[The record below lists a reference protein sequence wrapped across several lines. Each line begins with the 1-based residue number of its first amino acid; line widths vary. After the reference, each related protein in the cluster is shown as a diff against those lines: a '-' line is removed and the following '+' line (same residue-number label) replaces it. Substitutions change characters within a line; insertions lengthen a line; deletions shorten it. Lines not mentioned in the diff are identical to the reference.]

1 MARTV
6 QACAGR
12 SGKLLAFIALP
23 SAVCVEFSCLR
34 VLPTMNHAPNAVA
47 RLRDQREEEGI
58 KPIQARGWRATRC
71 RACRVIESHCL
82 CAWRP
87 QVDTR
92 SGVCLI
98 MTNKEVF
105 KPSNTGWLIAD
116 VVRDNHAFIWS
127 RTEVDEQL
135 LALLADP
142 QWQPYLVFPGEYV
155 EPGRVTHSVEVDST
169 KRPLFILLD
178 ATWTEAR
185 KIFRKSPYF
194 DALPILSLLPEKLSR
209 YRLRR
214 STRSEH
220 LCTAEVAAL
229 CLDLAGD
236 TDTALAL
243 DAYFD
248 VFSQHYMDAKHQL
261 DMNVATPA
269 HAELMPF
276 VQSVASIVC

>member
-1 MARTV
+1 M
-6 QACAGR
+6 R
-12 SGKLLAFIALP
+12 SGRLPAFIALP
-23 SAVCVEFSCLR
+23 SVVRVDFSCLSA
-34 VLPTMNHAPNAVA
+34 LPTMNHAPNAVA
-47 RLRDQREEEGI
+47 RLRDQRMDEGI
-58 KPIQARGWRATRC
+58 RPIQARGWRAPRC
-71 RACRVIESHCL
+71 SACRVIESHCL

-87 QVDTR
+87 SVETR

-98 MTNKEVF
+98 MTSKEVF

-127 RTEVDEQL
+127 RTNVDEQL
-135 LALLADP
+135 LALLNDP

-155 EPGRVTHSVEVDST
+155 EPSRVTHTVDLDHS

-194 DALPILSLLPEKLSR
+194 DRLPILSLLPDRLSR

-229 CLDLAGD
+229 CLELAGD
-236 TDTALAL
+236 SDAASAL

-248 VFSQHYMDAKHQL
+248 VFSQHYLGAKGQREV
-261 DMNVATPA
+261 NVSTPA
-269 HAELMPF
+269 HAELQPF
-276 VQSVASIVC
+276 IRTKQAVLAQ

>member
-1 MARTV
+1 M
-6 QACAGR
+6 
-12 SGKLLAFIALP
+12 S
-23 SAVCVEFSCLR
+23 SFSCLP

-87 QVDTR
+87 QVDAR

-155 EPGRVTHSVEVDST
+155 EPERVTHSVEVDST

-185 KIFRKSPYF
+185 KIFP
-194 DALPILSLLPEKLSR
+194 
-209 YRLRR
+209 
-214 STRSEH
+214 
-220 LCTAEVAAL
+220 
-229 CLDLAGD
+229 
-236 TDTALAL
+236 
-243 DAYFD
+243 
-248 VFSQHYMDAKHQL
+248 
-261 DMNVATPA
+261 
-269 HAELMPF
+269 
-276 VQSVASIVC
+276 

>member
-1 MARTV
+1 MT
-6 QACAGR
+6 QMT
-12 SGKLLAFIALP
+12 
-23 SAVCVEFSCLR
+23 FS
-34 VLPTMNHAPNAVA
+34 PNAVA
-47 RLRDQREEEGI
+47 RLRDEREEEST
-58 KPIQARGWRATRC
+58 KPYLSRGSRAPRC
-71 RACRVIESHCL
+71 HTCRVIESHCL
-82 CAWRP
+82 CSWRP
-87 QVDTR
+87 RVNSR

-98 MTNKEVF
+98 MTKKEVF

-116 VVRDNHAFIWS
+116 VVSDNFAFIWS
-127 RTEVDEQL
+127 RTETDEAL
-135 LALLADP
+135 LALLSDP
-142 QWQPYLVFPGEYV
+142 QWQPSLVVPGEYV
-155 EPGRVTHSVEVDST
+155 EPGRVTHTVDIDSS

-220 LCTAEVAAL
+220 LCTAEVASL

-236 TDTALAL
+236 SQASTAL

-248 VFSQHYMDAKHQL
+248 VFSQHYLDARNQL
-261 DMNVATPA
+261 PMN
-269 HAELMPF
+269 ES
-276 VQSVASIVC
+276 SVAHQELGVFCKRPSQESGSID

>member
-1 MARTV
+1 M
-6 QACAGR
+6 
-12 SGKLLAFIALP
+12 SIIP
-23 SAVCVEFSCLR
+23 SAPLF
-34 VLPTMNHAPNAVA
+34 AANAVA
-47 RLRDQREEEGI
+47 LLRDQREEEGI

-87 QVDTR
+87 QVDAR

-127 RTEVDEQL
+127 RTETDPKL
-135 LALLADP
+135 LALLRDP

-155 EPGRVTHSVEVDST
+155 EPERVTNTVEVDSA

-236 TDTALAL
+236 VAAASAL

-248 VFSQHYMDAKHQL
+248 VFSQHYLDAKHQL
-261 DMNVATPA
+261 DMNVSTPA

-276 VQSVASIVC
+276 VHNGSPALG

>member
-1 MARTV
+1 
-6 QACAGR
+6 
-12 SGKLLAFIALP
+12 
-23 SAVCVEFSCLR
+23 
-34 VLPTMNHAPNAVA
+34 MNHAPNAVA
-47 RLRDQREEEGI
+47 RLRDQRIDEGI
-58 KPIQARGWRATRC
+58 KPIQARGWRAPRC
-71 RACRVIESHCL
+71 GACRVIESHCL

-87 QVDTR
+87 SVETR
-92 SGVCLI
+92 SGICLI

-127 RTEVDEQL
+127 RTDVDAQL
-135 LALLADP
+135 LALLKDP

-155 EPGRVTHSVEVDST
+155 EPSRVTHTVELDSS

-185 KIFRKSPYF
+185 KMFRKSPYF
-194 DALPILSLLPEKLSR
+194 DRLPILSLLPDKLSR

-229 CLDLAGD
+229 CLELAGD
-236 TDTALAL
+236 RDAASAL

-248 VFSQHYMDAKHQL
+248 VFSQHYLGAKRQQEV
-261 DMNVATPA
+261 DVSTPA
-269 HAELMPF
+269 HAELQPF
-276 VQSVASIVC
+276 VRCKAYWPNSGPYCTQRWRCCLTTLASLGMLGADQGAAKV

>member
-1 MARTV
+1 
-6 QACAGR
+6 
-12 SGKLLAFIALP
+12 
-23 SAVCVEFSCLR
+23 
-34 VLPTMNHAPNAVA
+34 
-47 RLRDQREEEGI
+47 
-58 KPIQARGWRATRC
+58 
-71 RACRVIESHCL
+71 
-82 CAWRP
+82 
-87 QVDTR
+87 
-92 SGVCLI
+92 

-155 EPGRVTHSVEVDST
+155 EPERVTHSVEVDST

-194 DALPILSLLPEKLSR
+194 DAFPILSLLPEKLSR

-236 TDTALAL
+236 TDAASAL

-248 VFSQHYMDAKHQL
+248 VFSQHYLDAKHQL

-276 VQSVASIVC
+276 VQHAAPVVC

>member
-1 MARTV
+1 MNPVTP
-6 QACAGR
+6 
-12 SGKLLAFIALP
+12 AFA
-23 SAVCVEFSCLR
+23 A
-34 VLPTMNHAPNAVA
+34 NAVA

-58 KPIQARGWRATRC
+58 KPIQARGWRAPRC

-87 QVDTR
+87 HVEAR

-127 RTEVDEQL
+127 RTETDPQL

-155 EPGRVTHSVEVDST
+155 EPERVTNTVEADGT

-178 ATWTEAR
+178 ATWTESR

-194 DALPILSLLPEKLSR
+194 DRLPILSLLPEKLSR

-236 TDTALAL
+236 TEAASAL

-248 VFSQHYMDAKHQL
+248 VFSQHYLDAKHQL
-261 DMNVATPA
+261 DMDVATPA
-269 HAELMPF
+269 HAELTPF
-276 VQSVASIVC
+276 VQNTGPVIC

>member
-1 MARTV
+1 M
-6 QACAGR
+6 R
-12 SGKLLAFIALP
+12 SGRLPAFIALP
-23 SAVCVEFSCLR
+23 SVVRVEFSCLPA
-34 VLPTMNHAPNAVA
+34 LPTMIHAPNAVA
-47 RLRDQREEEGI
+47 RLRDQRIDEGI
-58 KPIQARGWRATRC
+58 RPIQARGWRAPRC
-71 RACRVIESHCL
+71 SACRVIESHCL

-87 QVDTR
+87 SVETR

-98 MTNKEVF
+98 MTSKEVF

-127 RTEVDEQL
+127 RTDVDEQL
-135 LALLADP
+135 LALLNDP

-155 EPGRVTHSVEVDST
+155 EPSRVTHTVDFDHS

-194 DALPILSLLPEKLSR
+194 DRLPILSLLPDRLSR

-229 CLDLAGD
+229 CLELAGD
-236 TDTALAL
+236 SDAASAL

-248 VFSQHYMDAKHQL
+248 VFSQHYLGAKGQQEV
-261 DMNVATPA
+261 NVSTPA
-269 HAELMPF
+269 HAELQAF
-276 VQSVASIVC
+276 IRTTQAVLAQ

>member
-1 MARTV
+1 MT
-6 QACAGR
+6 QATPG
-12 SGKLLAFIALP
+12 FAL
-23 SAVCVEFSCLR
+23 
-34 VLPTMNHAPNAVA
+34 NAVA
-47 RLRDQREEEGI
+47 RLRDEREEAGI
-58 KPIQARGWRATRC
+58 KPIEARGWRATRC

-87 QVDTR
+87 KVQTR
-92 SGVCLI
+92 AGVCLI

-116 VVRDNHAFIWS
+116 VLADNFAFIWS
-127 RTEVDEQL
+127 RTEVDQAL
-135 LALLADP
+135 IDLLADP
-142 QWQPYLVFPGEYV
+142 QWQAYLVFPGEYV
-155 EPGRVTHSVEVDST
+155 EQARVVNTVEPSDG

-185 KIFRKSPYF
+185 KIFRKSAYF
-194 DALPILSLLPEKLSR
+194 DTLPILSLMPEKLSR

-229 CLDLAGD
+229 CLELAQD
-236 TDTALAL
+236 NDAANAL

-248 VFSQHYMDAKHQL
+248 VFSQHYLDAKRQL
-261 DMNVATPA
+261 PLDCSSEA
-269 HAELMPF
+269 HEALKRY
-276 VQSVASIVC
+276 VI

>member
-1 MARTV
+1 VALFAQPSAFRV
-6 QACAGR
+6 DF
-12 SGKLLAFIALP
+12 LLLPALP
-23 SAVCVEFSCLR
+23 A
-34 VLPTMNHAPNAVA
+34 MNPAIPPFAANAVA
-47 RLRDQREEEGI
+47 RLRDSREEEGI
-58 KPIQARGWRATRC
+58 KPIQARGWRAPRC
-71 RACRVIESHCL
+71 RSCRVIESHCL

-87 QVDTR
+87 QVEAR

-155 EPGRVTHSVEVDST
+155 EPERVTNTVDMDSS

-194 DALPILSLLPEKLSR
+194 DRLPILSLLPEKLSR

-236 TDTALAL
+236 TAAASAL

-248 VFSQHYMDAKHQL
+248 VFSQHYLDAKRQL

-276 VQSVASIVC
+276 VQSSAPAIC

>member
-1 MARTV
+1 VVGTV
-6 QACAGR
+6 QDCAHR
-12 SGKLLAFIALP
+12 SVKLPTFIALP
-23 SAVCVEFSCLR
+23 RIVRVDFPIFSALHAMS
-34 VLPTMNHAPNAVA
+34 HAPNAVA
-47 RLRDQREEEGI
+47 RLRDQREEEDI

-87 QVDTR
+87 LVETR

-127 RTEVDEQL
+127 RTEVDPKL
-135 LALLADP
+135 LALLSDP

-155 EPGRVTHSVEVDST
+155 APERVTHSVTLDST

-209 YRLRR
+209 YQLRR

-236 TDTALAL
+236 VQAASAL

-248 VFSQHYMDAKHQL
+248 VFSQHYLDAKRQL
-261 DMNVATPA
+261 EMNVETPA

-276 VQSVASIVC
+276 VQGSAASMN

>member
-1 MARTV
+1 
-6 QACAGR
+6 
-12 SGKLLAFIALP
+12 
-23 SAVCVEFSCLR
+23 
-34 VLPTMNHAPNAVA
+34 MNHAPNAVA

-87 QVDTR
+87 QVETR

-127 RTEVDEQL
+127 RTETDPQL

-155 EPGRVTHSVEVDST
+155 EPERVTNTVEVDSS

-194 DALPILSLLPEKLSR
+194 ESLPILSLLPEKLSR

-236 TDTALAL
+236 VDAASAL

-248 VFSQHYMDAKHQL
+248 VFSQHYLDAKHQL
-261 DMNVATPA
+261 EMNVATPA

-276 VQSVASIVC
+276 VPKTAAVTA

>member
-1 MARTV
+1 MT
-6 QACAGR
+6 
-12 SGKLLAFIALP
+12 LMT
-23 SAVCVEFSCLR
+23 FS
-34 VLPTMNHAPNAVA
+34 PNAVA
-47 RLRDQREEEGI
+47 RLRDDREEEST
-58 KPIQARGWRATRC
+58 KPYLSRGSRAPRC
-71 RACRVIESHCL
+71 HTCRVIASHCL
-82 CAWRP
+82 CRWRP
-87 QVDTR
+87 QVSTR
-92 SGVCLI
+92 AGVCLI
-98 MTNKEVF
+98 MTKKEVF

-116 VVRDNHAFIWS
+116 VVSDNYAFIWS
-127 RTEVDEQL
+127 RTETDPGL

-155 EPGRVTHSVEVDST
+155 EPERVTHSVELDSA

-194 DALPILSLLPEKLSR
+194 DRLPILSLLPERLSR

-220 LCTAEVAAL
+220 LCTAEVASL

-236 TDTALAL
+236 TQASTAL

-248 VFSQHYMDAKHQL
+248 VFSQHYLDARNQL
-261 DMNVATPA
+261 PINESSAA
-269 HAELMPF
+269 HRELDVFCKRP
-276 VQSVASIVC
+276 SPESLSID

>member
-1 MARTV
+1 M
-6 QACAGR
+6 R
-12 SGKLLAFIALP
+12 SGRLPAFIALP
-23 SAVCVEFSCLR
+23 SVVRVEFSF
-34 VLPTMNHAPNAVA
+34 LPALPMMNHAPNAVA
-47 RLRDQREEEGI
+47 RLRDQRIDEGI
-58 KPIQARGWRATRC
+58 RPIQARGWRAPRC
-71 RACRVIESHCL
+71 SACRVIESHCL

-87 QVDTR
+87 SVETR

-127 RTEVDEQL
+127 RTDVDEQL
-135 LALLADP
+135 LALLNDP

-155 EPGRVTHSVEVDST
+155 EPSRVTHAVDLDHS

-194 DALPILSLLPEKLSR
+194 DRLPILSLLPDRLSR

-229 CLDLAGD
+229 CLELAGD
-236 TDTALAL
+236 SDAASAL

-248 VFSQHYMDAKHQL
+248 VFSQHYLGAKGQQEV
-261 DMNVATPA
+261 NVSTPA
-269 HAELMPF
+269 HAELQPF
-276 VQSVASIVC
+276 IRTPQAVLDQ

>member
-1 MARTV
+1 M
-6 QACAGR
+6 R
-12 SGKLLAFIALP
+12 SGRLPAFIALP
-23 SAVCVEFSCLR
+23 SVVRVEFSCLSAS
-34 VLPTMNHAPNAVA
+34 PTMNHAPNAVA
-47 RLRDQREEEGI
+47 RLREQRIDEGI
-58 KPIQARGWRATRC
+58 RPIQARGWRAPRC
-71 RACRVIESHCL
+71 SACRVIESHCL

-87 QVDTR
+87 SVETR

-135 LALLADP
+135 LALLNDP

-155 EPGRVTHSVEVDST
+155 EPSRVTHTVDLDQS

-194 DALPILSLLPEKLSR
+194 DRLPILSLLPDKLSR

-229 CLDLAGD
+229 CLELAGD
-236 TDTALAL
+236 SDAASALE
-243 DAYFD
+243 AYFD
-248 VFSQHYMDAKHQL
+248 VFSQHYLGAKGQQEV
-261 DMNVATPA
+261 NVSTPA
-269 HAELMPF
+269 HAELQPF
-276 VQSVASIVC
+276 IRKPHTVLAQ

>member
-1 MARTV
+1 
-6 QACAGR
+6 
-12 SGKLLAFIALP
+12 LP
-23 SAVCVEFSCLR
+23 SAFCVDFPYLSALPAMNSVPAEFA
-34 VLPTMNHAPNAVA
+34 VNAVA
-47 RLRDQREEEGI
+47 RLRDEREEAGI

-87 QVDTR
+87 QVETR

-127 RTEVDEQL
+127 RTEVDQQL
-135 LALLADP
+135 LDLLADP

-155 EPGRVTHSVEVDST
+155 EPERVTNTVDTDSA

-194 DALPILSLLPEKLSR
+194 DRLPILSLLPEKLSR

-236 TDTALAL
+236 NDAASAL

-248 VFSQHYMDAKHQL
+248 VFSQHYLDAKRQL
-261 DMNVATPA
+261 DMNVSTPA

-276 VQSVASIVC
+276 VQGAAPVMC

>member
-1 MARTV
+1 
-6 QACAGR
+6 
-12 SGKLLAFIALP
+12 
-23 SAVCVEFSCLR
+23 
-34 VLPTMNHAPNAVA
+34 MNHAPNAVA

-58 KPIQARGWRATRC
+58 KPLQARGWRAPRC
-71 RACRVIESHCL
+71 HNCRVIVSHCL

-87 QVDTR
+87 QVETR

-98 MTNKEVF
+98 MTGKEVF

-127 RTEVDEQL
+127 RTEVDQQL
-135 LALLADP
+135 LALLCDP

-155 EPGRVTHSVEVDST
+155 APERVTHCVAVDHT
-169 KRPLFILLD
+169 RRPLFILLD

-209 YRLRR
+209 YQLRR

-236 TDTALAL
+236 VEAASAL

-248 VFSQHYMDAKHQL
+248 VFSQHYLDAKRQL
-261 DMNVATPA
+261 EMNVSTPA
-269 HAELMPF
+269 HTELLAY
-276 VQSVASIVC
+276 VQPAGVLMD

>member
-1 MARTV
+1 M
-6 QACAGR
+6 
-12 SGKLLAFIALP
+12 S
-23 SAVCVEFSCLR
+23 
-34 VLPTMNHAPNAVA
+34 HAPNAVA

-71 RACRVIESHCL
+71 RDCRVIESHCL

-87 QVDTR
+87 QVETR

-127 RTEVDEQL
+127 RTEVDPKL
-135 LALLADP
+135 LALLSDP

-155 EPGRVTHSVEVDST
+155 APERVTHGVTPDST

-194 DALPILSLLPEKLSR
+194 DALPILSLLPEKLSDR
-209 YRLRR
+209 K
-214 STRSEH
+214 STRLNSSH
-220 LCTAEVAAL
+220 
-229 CLDLAGD
+229 
-236 TDTALAL
+236 
-243 DAYFD
+243 
-248 VFSQHYMDAKHQL
+248 
-261 DMNVATPA
+261 
-269 HAELMPF
+269 
-276 VQSVASIVC
+276 

>member
-1 MARTV
+1 M
-6 QACAGR
+6 
-12 SGKLLAFIALP
+12 
-23 SAVCVEFSCLR
+23 SAS
-34 VLPTMNHAPNAVA
+34 PTMNHAPNAVA
-47 RLRDQREEEGI
+47 RLRDQRIDEGI
-58 KPIQARGWRATRC
+58 KPIQARGWRAPRC
-71 RACRVIESHCL
+71 SACRVIESHCL

-87 QVDTR
+87 SVETR

-135 LALLADP
+135 LALLNNP

-155 EPGRVTHSVEVDST
+155 EPSRVTHRVDLDPS

-194 DALPILSLLPEKLSR
+194 DRLPILSLLPDKLSR

-229 CLDLAGD
+229 CLELAGD
-236 TDTALAL
+236 SDAASAL

-248 VFSQHYMDAKHQL
+248 VFSQHYLGAKRQQEV
-261 DMNVATPA
+261 NVSTPA
-269 HAELMPF
+269 HAELQPF
-276 VQSVASIVC
+276 IRTALSMLAE

>member
-1 MARTV
+1 MYIRGRTPPDFSSASEIAEAV
-6 QACAGR
+6 GLQAIGQRPEQHIAG
-12 SGKLLAFIALP
+12 
-23 SAVCVEFSCLR
+23 
-34 VLPTMNHAPNAVA
+34 
-47 RLRDQREEEGI
+47 EG
-58 KPIQARGWRATRC
+58 GWRHPGEHGAP
-71 RACRVIESHCL
+71 A
-82 CAWRP
+82 RP
-87 QVDTR
+87 QVDAR

-127 RTEVDEQL
+127 RTETDPKL
-135 LALLADP
+135 LALLRDP

-155 EPGRVTHSVEVDST
+155 EPERVTNTVEVDSA

-236 TDTALAL
+236 VAAASAL

-248 VFSQHYMDAKHQL
+248 VFSQHYLDAKHQL
-261 DMNVATPA
+261 DMNVSTPA

-276 VQSVASIVC
+276 VHSGYAALG